1 MYQFQRR
8 ILRRKIQYYKVSQ
21 ERSNRA
27 KLGFKSIYIY
37 ICKLFSLR
45 KNDVAIIETFSSD
58 RFVYVNFSLTACK
71 ERVSQISN

>member
-27 KLGFKSIYIY
+27 KLGFKSIY